1 MNYAQYQA
9 LRGRYEKKARLLFI
23 VPLIIFI
30 GIIIQLFLL
39 ITKTDINFD
48 YLDILMVGQLYSHGK
63 IYMGDGNV
71 VMAFLFFGAIAL
83 LILIFGICAFFCKKN
98 VKFAYSILNFLYT
111 IDLFIAVI
119 GKANHEAIVQIV
131 YMIAMLYA
139 RRVCSH
145 LQVIPE
151 NIWGD

>member
-30 GIIIQLFLL
+30 GIIIQLF
-39 ITKTDINFD
+39 
-48 YLDILMVGQLYSHGK
+48 
-63 IYMGDGNV
+63 
-71 VMAFLFFGAIAL
+71 FFGAIAL

-119 GKANHEAIVQIV
+119 GKANHEAIVHIV
-131 YMIAMLYA
+131 FLIAMLYA

>member
-111 IDLFIAVI
+111 
-119 GKANHEAIVQIV
+119 
-131 YMIAMLYA
+131 
-139 RRVCSH
+139 
-145 LQVIPE
+145 
-151 NIWGD
+151 